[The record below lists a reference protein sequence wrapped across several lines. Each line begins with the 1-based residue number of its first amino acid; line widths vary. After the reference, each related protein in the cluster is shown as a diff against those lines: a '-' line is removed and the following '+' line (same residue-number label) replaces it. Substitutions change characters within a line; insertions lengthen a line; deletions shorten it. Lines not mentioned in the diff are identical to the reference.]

1 MKSPYDGLGESE
13 WTNKTRVLINEHPL
27 DSKQIKKI
35 VLDSWECISNTLI
48 GNYKIGVDIFPK
60 PQIMGFFLHELI
72 CLEISKI
79 DPTTWGCEKE
89 TRDKD
94 IVNLKDSR
102 YSIEIKTS
110 SNRTRIFGNRS
121 YAQTTDK
128 SKKSKSGYY
137 IAINFEKYVSKEI
150 MPKIITVRFGWL
162 DHEDWLGQ
170 KSQSGQQS
178 RLSVSVEKNKLL
190 II

>member
-72 CLEISKI
+72 CLEILI
-79 DPTTWGCEKE
+79 LQHGD
-89 TRDKD
+89 
-94 IVNLKDSR
+94 
-102 YSIEIKTS
+102 
-110 SNRTRIFGNRS
+110 
-121 YAQTTDK
+121 
-128 SKKSKSGYY
+128 
-137 IAINFEKYVSKEI
+137 
-150 MPKIITVRFGWL
+150 VRKR
-162 DHEDWLGQ
+162 HIRQ
-170 KSQSGQQS
+170 K
-178 RLSVSVEKNKLL
+178 
-190 II
+190 